1 MNPLSNI
8 WLHPKTSAA
17 GLLIAIVTITSVL
30 STQGITLGSVGSGSI
45 VTLISGLAAALLGL
59 LARDPQSAASEAG
72 STNKLG
78 AWALIALV
86 LSSSMAMTGCTQQQ
100 RVSVAQEIVN
110 WTPAL
115 VSSVDTLG
123 GVVEM
128 LDPASAI
135 IVAPVTAGIN
145 AFAPQFELAAKNYL
159 ANPNQTTLALL
170 QSLVVQLQQNTNA
183 SLLAAGRIVNPKS
196 QKTALTNINLVAT
209 IVNTLLG
216 LVQSISNRAQIAQ
229 MALGV
234 HVTLAQVQPYMDS
247 DAMQAASL
255 RVSRDLALNTIPTPK
270 QFFAAEA
277 SVGF

>member
-1 MNPLSNI
+1 
-8 WLHPKTSAA
+8 
-17 GLLIAIVTITSVL
+17 
-30 STQGITLGSVGSGSI
+30 
-45 VTLISGLAAALLGL
+45 
-59 LARDPQSAASEAG
+59 
-72 STNKLG
+72 
-78 AWALIALV
+78 
-86 LSSSMAMTGCTQQQ
+86 
-100 RVSVAQEIVN
+100 
-110 WTPAL
+110 
-115 VSSVDTLG
+115 
-123 GVVEM
+123 
-128 LDPASAI
+128 
-135 IVAPVTAGIN
+135 
-145 AFAPQFELAAKNYL
+145 
-159 ANPNQTTLALL
+159 L